1 MESRKDKHE
10 RYLNK
15 LEKHVE
21 FSKEA
26 SKYSSDRFDILLI
39 SLSTSALVLSIGF
52 VKNVIPNLKEIDTS
66 LLKTS
71 WLLFVIAL
79 IANLISQ
86 VTGFYSHKYDIKVT
100 INLIRDE
107 RGNLPKGDQRSFK
120 FYCEILNK
128 TTLTLNGISLLTL
141 LSGVIVL
148 VLFFSNNI

>member
-1 MESRKDKHE
+1 MESRRDKHE

-26 SKYSSDRFDILLI
+26 SKYSADRFDILLI

-52 VKNVIPNLKEIDTS
+52 VKNVIPNIKEIDTS
-66 LLKTS
+66 FLKTS
-71 WLLFVIAL
+71 WLLFVVAL
-79 IANLISQ
+79 IANLTSQ
-86 VTGFYSHKYDIKVT
+86 VTGLYSHKYDIKVT
-100 INLIRDE
+100 RNLIREE
-107 RGNLPKGDQRSFK
+107 RGKLPKGVQKNFE
-120 FYCEILNK
+120 FYCEWLNK

-141 LSGVIVL
+141 LSGIIIL